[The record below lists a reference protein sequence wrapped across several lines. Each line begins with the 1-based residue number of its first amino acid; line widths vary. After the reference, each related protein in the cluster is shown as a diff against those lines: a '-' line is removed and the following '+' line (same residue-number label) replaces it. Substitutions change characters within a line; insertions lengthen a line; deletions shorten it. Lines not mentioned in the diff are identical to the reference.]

1 MGYPDDERSANDPMH
16 NAETGLPELAIT
28 IFIRVPAIGINGGF
42 LALFAQ

>member
-28 IFIRVPAIGINGGF
+28 DIHSRTRYWN
-42 LALFAQ
+42 

>member
-28 IFIRVPAIGINGGF
+28 GGNPPEK
-42 LALFAQ
+42 QR